1 MLDAQGISKITEQE
15 MEDLLDEVFKK
26 VFGDKW

>member
-1 MLDAQGISKITEQE
+1 MAVALHLSKMSDREIEE
-15 MEDLLDEVFKK
+15 MLDEVFKK

>member
-1 MLDAQGISKITEQE
+1 MAVALRLSKMSDREIEE
-15 MEDLLDEVFKK
+15 MLDEVFKK

>member
-1 MLDAQGISKITEQE
+1 MLDAQGISKISEQE

>member
-1 MLDAQGISKITEQE
+1 MALRLSKMSDREIEE
-15 MEDLLDEVFKK
+15 MLDEVFKK